1 MTKGL
6 GRSLQRGPKNE
17 ARIVKDTIVLTG
29 KTIDVVSV
37 GAAIGFGSLVIS
49 DFPEGNIL
57 VLGMAGT
64 IGFAGSG
71 ADANLADTWEGN
83 FGIGST
89 PASDATIS
97 ADDEDIVTEADI
109 AAAVDEVVADFRVA
123 DGKGVMLDNTDGTL
137 ELNLNVLIDNGDI
150 VDDETVVLTLS
161 GLLEISYI
169 VLGND

>member
-17 ARIVKDTIVLTG
+17 ARIVKDTIDLAG
-29 KTIDVVSV
+29 KTVDIVSV
-37 GAAIGFGSLVIS
+37 GGAVGFGSLEIS

-71 ADANLADTWEGN
+71 ANADLADTWAGN

-97 ADDEDIVTEADI
+97 TTDEDIVTEVDMAD
-109 AAAVDEVVADFRVA
+109 AVDEVVAPFRVA
-123 DGKGVMLDNTDGTL
+123 DGKGVMLDNTDGSL
-137 ELNLNVLIDNGDI
+137 ELNLNVLIDAADI
-150 VDDETVVLTLS
+150 VDDKTVPLTLS